1 MPVRLKD
8 IADDLNL
15 SKMTISRVLR
25 GQTDVSAETKARV
38 LQRVKELHYRPNA
51 MARSLRIGQT
61 STVGLIVPSLRETY
75 FSELARSADQII
87 RSAGYGLTICLTEYD
102 TELEQRQIE
111 LLLAR
116 QADALLVIST
126 QETTA
131 FFEGL
136 GIGESVPLVFVNR
149 KVPGSTKSFVG
160 VHEERVGRIA
170 AEHLISIG
178 CRRIAYLRGPRT
190 PIGDLR
196 YNGFREA
203 LHEAGLPYHGELVI
217 DGMGAEAAE
226 YKRGFDGML
235 RLLSRRIRPDG
246 LMAYTDMMAVGAMDA
261 AFSQDIRI
269 PEGIAFIGSGNE
281 TRICE
286 MRTALSSIDTSGGEV
301 GRKAG
306 RMALRLIS
314 DNRNGGAR
322 KILISPKLVQ
332 RSSSQRQ
339 HGKIAPTKQT
349 PGIP

>member
-51 MARSLRIGQT
+51 MARSLRMGQT
-61 STVGLIVPSLRETY
+61 STVGLIVPSLQDTY
-75 FSELARSADQII
+75 FSELARGADQMI
-87 RSAGYGLTICLTEYD
+87 RSAGYGLSICLTEHD
-102 TELEQRQIE
+102 PELERRNIE

-116 QADALLVIST
+116 QIDALLIVST
-126 QETTA
+126 QEATS

-136 GIGESVPLVFVNR
+136 GAAEPVPIVFLNR
-149 KVPGSTKSFVG
+149 KLPESNRTFVG
-160 VHEERVGRIA
+160 VDEERVGQLA

-190 PIGDLR
+190 PTGDLR

-203 LHEAGLPYHGELVI
+203 LHEARMPYHADLVI
-217 DGMGAEAAE
+217 DGMGAETAE
-226 YKRGFDGML
+226 YRRGFDAML
-235 RLLSRRIRPDG
+235 RLLANRSRPDG
-246 LMAYTDMMAVGAMDA
+246 LMAYTDMMAIGAMDA
-261 AFSQDIRI
+261 ASSKDIRI
-269 PEGIAFIGSGNE
+269 PEGIAFVGCGND

-286 MRTALSSIDTSGGEV
+286 MRTPLSSVDAAGEEV

-306 RMALRLIS
+306 RMALRLITN
-314 DNRNGGAR
+314 NRKGGAR
-322 KILISPKLVQ
+322 KMSISPRLVQ
-332 RSSSQRQ
+332 RTSSLRQRERS
-339 HGKIAPTKQT
+339 APAK
-349 PGIP
+349 